1 MCGPSVATAGRGTSW
16 ARSLAE
22 VSHAGASVATTRSS
36 GRSCMPTT
44 DTPLAIP
51 ATPAVSADGGRALG
65 MAQRLLRVPLLGKL
79 AGANVVIVLAA
90 LVGIAAVQSL
100 HNPDNAVW
108 VLGIAL
114 AFSFVVN
121 FVLVYVALRPLSD
134 LQTAAER
141 VSSGDLA
148 ARVPPSQ
155 LADRDMARVGMTLNA
170 LLDRLMADRARM
182 RRLAAQVLSAQD
194 EERARVAR
202 ELHDSTAQ
210 TLTAVMLQL
219 GAAAQ
224 ASRSPE
230 MDDSLATMRELVA
243 DALEEVRSLSHT
255 MHPRVLDDLGLA
267 AALEWL
273 ARQTRAQETFD
284 VRVIAD
290 ADSSRIPPEVGSV
303 LYRVAQE
310 ALRNA
315 ARHAEARH
323 VELRVRHDATSATLE
338 VTDDGRGFDVKR
350 AEERRPGMGLFS
362 MRERVALVN
371 GTLTVTSAPARGTRV
386 VATIP
391 LEHWDPNE

>member
-1 MCGPSVATAGRGTSW
+1 
-16 ARSLAE
+16 
-22 VSHAGASVATTRSS
+22 
-36 GRSCMPTT
+36 MPTT

-51 ATPAVSADGGRALG
+51 TVTTPSDGGATTPG
-65 MAQRLLRVPLLGKL
+65 IAARLLRVPLLGKL
-79 AGANVVIVLAA
+79 AGANVLIVLAA
-90 LVGIAAVQSL
+90 LVGVALEQSV
-100 HNPDNAVW
+100 HRQGSAEW
-108 VLGIAL
+108 VLGMAL
-114 AFSFVVN
+114 GASLVVN

-134 LQTAAER
+134 LQAAAER

-148 ARVPPSQ
+148 ARVPRSQ
-155 LADRDMARVGMTLNA
+155 LADRDMARVGATLNA
-170 LLDRLMADRARM
+170 LLDRLIADRARM

-219 GAAAQ
+219 GAAAH

-230 MDDSLATMRELVA
+230 LDDSLATMRELVA

-290 ADSSRIPPEVGSV
+290 ADSSRIPREVGSV

-323 VELRVRHDATSATLE
+323 VELRVSHDATSATLQ

-362 MRERVALVN
+362 MRERVSLVN

-391 LEHWDPNE
+391 LDTWKDGT